1 MIPVEKTNKTLGSEV
16 EQIFAEM
23 GCATPKI
30 TTDLTSEEKIE
41 VISEKMA
48 AILTTLG
55 MDLSDPSLKE
65 TPRRVAKMYVN
76 EVFSGLNPDNAPKC
90 TAHPNHYKGMVIVRD
105 IELHSM
111 CEHHLM
117 PMVGKV
123 TIAYIPDELE
133 VGLSKFNRIVNYCA
147 RRPQV
152 QERLTTQ
159 IMEMVKHVTQSKN
172 VAVVVDAEH
181 FCVKARGVQDAC
193 SDTGTHLL
201 SGDFLNDP
209 AVRAEFFARVKG

>member
-1 MIPVEKTNKTLGSEV
+1 MIPVEKTNVALGTEV
-16 EQIFAEM
+16 EQVFAAAN
-23 GCATPKI
+23 CATPKKENKF
-30 TTDLTSEEKIE
+30 TSAEKIE
-41 VISEKMA
+41 IIADHMA
-48 AILTTLG
+48 EILTTLG
-55 MDLSDPSLKE
+55 MDLDDPSLRE

-76 EVFSGLNPDNAPKC
+76 EVFSGLSTANAPKC
-90 TAHPNHYKGMVIVRD
+90 TAHPNHYKGMVVVRD

-117 PMVGKV
+117 PMLGKV
-123 TIAYIPDELE
+123 TIAYIPDQLE

-159 IMEMVKHVTQSKN
+159 IMEMVKHVTQSEN

-201 SGDFLNDP
+201 SGEFMTDP
-209 AVRAEFFARVKG
+209 SVRAEFFARVKG